1 MPQTTKTV
9 KTAIHQAIIEN
20 GFSITFEGTDMYYLI
35 KNNNNFRTIS
45 VQLVIAD
52 AVDINRQSHEG
63 NEIYS
68 MNYFKL
74 HLPIGEPYPDFYVLA
89 LDNAVADR
97 PEFIII
103 PSITLNEKLFE
114 MGLIWKRNVALSFL
128 LYPDGKVFDITNI
141 SGEGRWYLL
150 RKGIGGRMADGSQYD
165 YSEWLNN
172 WDGVIGSLIV

>member
-1 MPQTTKTV
+1 MPLSTNTV
-9 KTAIHQAIIEN
+9 KTATHQAIIEN
-20 GFSITFEGTDMYYLI
+20 GYTITFEGTDGYYLI
-35 KNNNNFRTIS
+35 KNNKDFRTIS
-45 VQLVIAD
+45 IQLVISNS
-52 AVDINRQSHEG
+52 VDINRQSPEG

-68 MNYFKL
+68 MNYL
-74 HLPIGEPYPDFYVLA
+74 HLHVPIGEPYPDFYVLA
-89 LDNAVADR
+89 LENAVADR